1 MINRQATIVP
11 VHPVE
16 RLRYVARAGDTST
29 VPLVREAAFALA
41 DFAYDPM
48 ELLTACKRLVER
60 RPACAPLVWI
70 CARILSGSDPATEA
84 YDCVSALE
92 RDRTCEELTNLIPG
106 EASVLV
112 VGRAEASG
120 EAALWRPDIELIP
133 VDAADDEDHPIGP
146 LEQSVD
152 LLVLEAEAVSDGEA
166 LLRSGAG
173 PFAAAARQTDVP
185 VWLVAGLGSVLPEQM
200 WIGATELAMREHS
213 GSGSY
218 RSSGGYEVVPLDCV
232 DTVVGPS
239 GMHPVSELRYRR
251 ECPIVPELFA

>member
-1 MINRQATIVP
+1 M
-11 VHPVE
+11 
-16 RLRYVARAGDTST
+16 
-29 VPLVREAAFALA
+29 PLVREAAFALA

-84 YDCVSALE
+84 YDCVAGLE
-92 RDRTCEELTNLIPG
+92 RDRTCEELTNEIPS

-112 VGRAEASG
+112 VGRAEAGG
-120 EAALWRPDIELIP
+120 EAARWRPDIELTA
-133 VDAADDEDHPIGP
+133 VDTADDEDHSIGL
-146 LEQSVD
+146 LERSVD
-152 LLVLEAEAVSDGEA
+152 LLVLEAEAVTDDEA

-173 PFAAAARQTDVP
+173 TVAAVAQEMEVP
-185 VWLVAGLGSVLPEQM
+185 VWLVAGLGRVLPEQM
-200 WIGATELAMREHS
+200 WIGATELAMREQR

-218 RSSGGYEVVPLDCV
+218 HGSPGYEVVSLACV

-239 GMHPVSELRYRR
+239 GLHPVSELRYRR
-251 ECPIVPELFA
+251 ECPIVLELFA

>member
-1 MINRQATIVP
+1 M
-11 VHPVE
+11 
-16 RLRYVARAGDTST
+16 
-29 VPLVREAAFALA
+29 REAAFALA
-41 DFAYDPM
+41 DFACDPM

-70 CARILSGSDPATEA
+70 CARILSGSDPAAEA

-92 RDRTCEELTNLIPG
+92 RDRTCEELADQIPS

-112 VGRAEASG
+112 VGRDEAG
-120 EAALWRPDIELIP
+120 EEAALWRPDVELVA

-146 LEQSVD
+146 LVQSVD
-152 LLVLEAEAVSDGEA
+152 LLVLEAEAVSDSEA

-173 PFAAAARQTDVP
+173 PVVAAARQMEVP
-185 VWLVAGLGSVLPEQM
+185 VWLVVGLGRVLPEQM

-213 GSGSY
+213 GADSHHGSA
-218 RSSGGYEVVPLDCV
+218 GYEVVPLDRV

-251 ECPIVPELFA
+251 ECPIVMELFA